1 MKRKYAV
8 LLLALAIIAGIA
20 YMLSFQSRD
29 AKAEIFGYVQENQT
43 ALKEF
48 AAALIK
54 GQMQDTAFDG
64 RQADYYEDAEMI
76 EFVVRAS
83 GMGSSTAYEGFYY
96 SAQDRP
102 IGFQGTELDFQP
114 DGAGWKWEESGGDNM
129 ELTEQI
135 LPHWYWFRMSF

>member
-1 MKRKYAV
+1 
-8 LLLALAIIAGIA
+8 
-20 YMLSFQSRD
+20 
-29 AKAEIFGYVQENQT
+29 
-43 ALKEF
+43 
-48 AAALIK
+48 
-54 GQMQDTAFDG
+54 
-64 RQADYYEDAEMI
+64 MI

-96 SAQDRP
+96 SAQGRP

-114 DGAGWKWEESGGDNM
+114 DGAGWRWEESGRDNM